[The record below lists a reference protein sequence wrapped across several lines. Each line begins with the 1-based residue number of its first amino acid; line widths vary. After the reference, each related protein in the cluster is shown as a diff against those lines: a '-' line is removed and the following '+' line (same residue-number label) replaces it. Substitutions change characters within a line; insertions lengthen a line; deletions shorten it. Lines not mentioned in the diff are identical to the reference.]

1 MSRPNFV
8 SEEWIFNLIRFFENI
23 PVEIENKA
31 PFKVLD
37 YLSFDIALFINS
49 HFFFITSL
57 PV

>member
-49 HFFFITSL
+49 HFFL
-57 PV
+57 